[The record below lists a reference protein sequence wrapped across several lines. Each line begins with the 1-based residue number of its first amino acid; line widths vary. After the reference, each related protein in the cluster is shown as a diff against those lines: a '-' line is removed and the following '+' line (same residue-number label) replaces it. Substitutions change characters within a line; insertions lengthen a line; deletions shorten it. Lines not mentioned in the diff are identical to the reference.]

1 MTGFGVFEY
10 GVLAFMVLGLANS
23 FFDLDFGKIL
33 GSERGDDET
42 TDPGVA
48 TITDDEGTVST
59 IDLAMSTDVIGT
71 TGDDTIQADEAS
83 ALALNVR
90 GEEGDD
96 TINVGFGANVDGG
109 EGDDTINLNITAEA
123 LEVENARSGT
133 IDLTEPEDAL
143 NIELPD
149 EFEGNVHVVTLTETV
164 TNGSEITTTETMYLT
179 TSESDE
185 AFDPTQFNSIEE
197 EEAAGYTRL
206 AVIGLGSTVD
216 TLDADGNVE
225 STTGAINAD
234 PLVVVDAEV
243 TTTTEVLASSDAAD
257 DEGDDETEDTGT
269 DDTETDDGAG
279 GEEDDTETE
288 DDSEETDDGAEEE
301 DAGEETG
308 DTGTDPEDEEE
319 DTAVAV

>member
-1 MTGFGVFEY
+1 
-10 GVLAFMVLGLANS
+10 
-23 FFDLDFGKIL
+23 
-33 GSERGDDET
+33 
-42 TDPGVA
+42 
-48 TITDDEGTVST
+48 
-59 IDLAMSTDVIGT
+59 
-71 TGDDTIQADEAS
+71 
-83 ALALNVR
+83 
-90 GEEGDD
+90 
-96 TINVGFGANVDGG
+96 
-109 EGDDTINLNITAEA
+109 
-123 LEVENARSGT
+123 
-133 IDLTEPEDAL
+133 
-143 NIELPD
+143 
-149 EFEGNVHVVTLTETV
+149 
-164 TNGSEITTTETMYLT
+164 MYLT

-279 GEEDDTETE
+279 GEEDDTETA

>member
-71 TGDDTIQADEAS
+71 T
-83 ALALNVR
+83 
-90 GEEGDD
+90 GDD

-279 GEEDDTETE
+279 GEEDDTETA